1 MTGWTGTRVQ
11 PRTGLADQVVK
22 DLRQAIRDGAFG
34 VNGQLPS
41 EPALSQQL
49 GVSRPTVR
57 QAISVLEQEGMLVR
71 RHGLGTFVMSDVV
84 GLSNI
89 LNANGGIGDMI
100 RSAGMVPGT
109 KRTLVRT
116 ATASQRDAS
125 KLNID
130 VGAVVAV
137 VERTRTADGRP
148 VALTRDFV
156 RVDERAMH
164 GIQVDDLVR
173 LLDSEASLYGRLRE
187 SGVDI
192 TYGVARVLPA
202 RATKVLADQ
211 LEVNRGS
218 DLLLLEQTDYTSA
231 GVPIL
236 FSEEYLVPDALAVY
250 VFRRGPD

>member
-1 MTGWTGTRVQ
+1 
-11 PRTGLADQVVK
+11 
-22 DLRQAIRDGAFG
+22 
-34 VNGQLPS
+34 
-41 EPALSQQL
+41 
-49 GVSRPTVR
+49 
-57 QAISVLEQEGMLVR
+57 
-71 RHGLGTFVMSDVV
+71 MSDVV

-109 KRTLVRT
+109 KRTLVR
-116 ATASQRDAS
+116 ASTASQRNAS

-130 VGAVVAV
+130 VGAAIAV

-173 LLDSEASLYGRLRE
+173 LLDSDASLYGRLRE
-187 SGVDI
+187 SGVHI
-192 TYGVARVLPA
+192 NYGVARVLPA